1 MKVTIFIVSCI
12 VAIAL
17 CIDAYFI
24 YLHFFD
30 DNKAKQIIS
39 LVDKKLTPN

>member
-1 MKVTIFIVSCI
+1 MRAAIFIVSCI

-30 DNKAKQIIS
+30 DNRAKQIVS
-39 LVDKKLTPN
+39 LVNKKLTPN

>member
-1 MKVTIFIVSCI
+1 MRVALFIVSCI
-12 VAIAL
+12 VATAM

-30 DNKAKQIIS
+30 NAKAKQIIQ
-39 LVDKKLTPN
+39 KTTKILT

>member
-1 MKVTIFIVSCI
+1 MRAAIFIVSCI
-12 VAIAL
+12 VATAL

-30 DNKAKQIIS
+30 NNKAKQIIS
-39 LVDKKLTPN
+39 LVDKKLIPN